1 VFRADQRARAH
12 RPAQGGGMTAAITCA
27 TIGILLA
34 GAILYLVRRD
44 HLHGSFALWWF
55 AVAAAILVL
64 GLFPPVIDWLGRLT
78 GINYPPVLPI
88 VVGIGMILIRLL
100 KMDVDR
106 SRSERQMRRL
116 TQKLAILEQELR
128 ETRDQLANEQSSE
141 FSETPPAQRV
151 VGGR

>member
-1 VFRADQRARAH
+1 
-12 RPAQGGGMTAAITCA
+12 MTSAVTAGI
-27 TIGILLA
+27 IGVLLA

-55 AVAAAILVL
+55 AVAGAILLL
-64 GLFPPVIDWLGRLT
+64 GLFPPVIDWLGRVT

-116 TQKLAILEQELR
+116 TQKVAILEQELR
-128 ETRDQLANEQSSE
+128 ETRDERAKIRPAEIPAQ
-141 FSETPPAQRV
+141 PPAQRV
-151 VGGR
+151 AGGR

>member
-1 VFRADQRARAH
+1 
-12 RPAQGGGMTAAITCA
+12 MTAAITA
-27 TIGILLA
+27 AIIGVLLA

-44 HLHGSFALWWF
+44 HLHGSFALWWL

-64 GLFPPVIDWLGRLT
+64 GLFPPVIDWLGKLT
-78 GINYPPVLPI
+78 GIYYPPVLPI

-100 KMDVDR
+100 KIDVDR

-128 ETRDQLANEQSSE
+128 DIKSPTSE
-141 FSETPPAQRV
+141 SIAADAPPVPHRAIGNR
-151 VGGR
+151 

>member
-1 VFRADQRARAH
+1 
-12 RPAQGGGMTAAITCA
+12 MTAAVTAGI
-27 TIGILLA
+27 IGVLLA
-34 GAILYLVRRD
+34 GAILFLVRRD

-55 AVAAAILVL
+55 AVAAAILIL

-128 ETRDQLANEQSSE
+128 ETRDELAGKRSAD
-141 FSETPPAQRV
+141 FSEPPPAQRAA
-151 VGGR
+151 GGR